1 MKRSFTFV
9 AIRAV
14 DVASLLQGSALY
26 FGTPGFQANS
36 DSYGHHCNKGD
47 TRCGHSNW
55 RLPCVG

>member
-36 DSYGHHCNKGD
+36 NLV
-47 TRCGHSNW
+47 RAP
-55 RLPCVG
+55 LQ